1 MRTRPTQPTGRLH
14 ILFFSDFKSLSPQQS
29 SFQPQNQ
36 ERSMSETW
44 EQLYRSAFQ
53 ELDAEKVPALCDRAR
68 IAINQRLTKISA
80 RTATGDEK
88 ERDQLFEALRSLLIH
103 ENTRRAPN

>member
-36 ERSMSETW
+36 ERSMPETW

-103 ENTRRAPN
+103 ENRRAPN

>member
-1 MRTRPTQPTGRLH
+1 MV
-14 ILFFSDFKSLSPQQS
+14 
-29 SFQPQNQ
+29 
-36 ERSMSETW
+36 ETW

-53 ELDAEKVPALCDRAR
+53 ELDAEKVPGLCDQAR

-80 RTATGDEK
+80 RTAAGEEK

-103 ENTRRAPN
+103 EHTRRAPN